1 MSQSKQQICVFL
13 IHAHG
18 DKKAVRKLCNCITRH
33 NIKAWLDERE
43 LLPGQN
49 WKREIRNAMLR
60 SNIII
65 VCLSELFNKQG
76 GYRYEELKI
85 ALEKASSLPD
95 DEIFIIPA
103 RLENC
108 DTPDALRHLHRVD
121 LFEVDGYKKLMQALK
136 KKVAST

>member
-18 DKKAVRKLCNCITRH
+18 DKKAVRKLCNRITGK

-60 SNIII
+60 SDIIL

-85 ALEKASSLPD
+85 ALEKADSLPEN
-95 DEIFIIPA
+95 EIFIIPA

-108 DTPDALRHLHRVD
+108 DTPDWLRHLHRVD
-121 LFEVDGYKKLMQALK
+121 LFDANGYKKLMQALRK
-136 KKVAST
+136 RITSL